1 MAAKDAKYD
10 GVSTNLHEFPQIG
23 FEKICVDWWMRKIND
38 EGLDSVSAL
47 LRGGIGRGVGGSAV
61 AGKWG
66 VSLRRGNE
74 VCERRAVG
82 RQVGG
87 IAFLYCAGC
96 VWECEE

>member
-38 EGLDSVSAL
+38 EGLYSVSAL
-47 LRGGIGRGVGGSAV
+47 LRGGIGRGVGCCVV

-66 VSLRRGNE
+66 E
-74 VCERRAVG
+74 A
-82 RQVGG
+82 
-87 IAFLYCAGC
+87 I
-96 VWECEE
+96 